1 MRKVKTVS
9 LAALTAIVT
18 GTLLI
23 GGAVPFVAHA
33 QSISAHA
40 QSKYANDTFTVVT
53 RNSGRV
59 DMHVEGRGD
68 HCWATTSSDEHV
80 GITMGDKLCTLWEE
94 GTQGE
99 TSLYAQ
105 ISPNKISFH
114 LDGKSYSTTDD
125 ASVKRARSLFD
136 PMVSI
141 EEQQSE
147 LGEKQRALG
156 EKQRDLGRLQREVKV
171 QVPDMS
177 ADFKKVEADAKR
189 LSADGGSQS
198 DLGDLQSELGDLQSH
213 LGDLQSQAG
222 DQQSKLG
229 DQQSTLGDQQ
239 SELGDQQS
247 KLGDQA
253 GEKAGE
259 IAGKLRTMLAQL
271 VQNGSAKPE

>member
-1 MRKVKTVS
+1 MRNVTTAS
-9 LAALTAIVT
+9 LGFTAIVT
-18 GTLLI
+18 GILVAAS
-23 GGAVPFVAHA
+23 GVPFV
-33 QSISAHA
+33 AHA

-53 RNSGRV
+53 RSDGSVN
-59 DMHVEGRGD
+59 MHVEGRGD

-80 GITMGDKLCTLWEE
+80 GVTMGDKLCSVWEE
-94 GTQGE
+94 GREAE

-105 ISPNKISFH
+105 VSPNKISFR
-114 LDGKSYSTTDD
+114 LDGKSYVVSDD
-125 ASVKRARSLFD
+125 GTVKRARSLFD
-136 PMVSI
+136 PLVSI

-147 LGEKQRALG
+147 LGAKQRALD
-156 EKQRDLGRLQREVKV
+156 EKQRDLGRQQREVKV
-171 QVPDMS
+171 QLPDMS

-189 LSADGGSQS
+189 LSAEGGSQS

-253 GEKAGE
+253 GEKVGD
-259 IAGKLRTMLAQL
+259 IAAKLRTMLAQSA
-271 VQNGSAKPE
+271 QNGTAKPE

>member
-1 MRKVKTVS
+1 MRKTTTIS
-9 LAALTAIVT
+9 LAGLTAIVT

-23 GGAVPFVAHA
+23 GGAVPFVAN
-33 QSISAHA
+33 A
-40 QSKYANDTFTVVT
+40 QSKYANDTFTVIT
-53 RNSGRV
+53 RSNGSV

-68 HCWATTSSDEHV
+68 HCWATTSTDDHV
-80 GITMGDKLCTLWEE
+80 GVTMGDKLCTVWEQ

-99 TSLYAQ
+99 SSLYAQ

-125 ASVKRARSLFD
+125 ATVKRARSLFD
-136 PMVSI
+136 PLVSI
-141 EEQQSE
+141 EAQQSE

-156 EKQRDLGRLQREVKV
+156 EKQRELGRQQREVKV
-171 QVPDMS
+171 QLPDMGS
-177 ADFKKVEADAKR
+177 DFKKVEADAKR
-189 LSADGGSQS
+189 LNAEGGTQS
-198 DLGDLQSELGDLQSH
+198 DLGDLQSELGDLQSR

-222 DQQSKLG
+222 EQQSKLG

-253 GEKAGE
+253 GEKVGD
-259 IAGKLRTMLAQL
+259 IAGKLRMMLAQS
-271 VQNGSAKPE
+271 VQNGTAKSE